1 VAKILTFVVPGVP
14 VAKGRPRMTRRG
26 RVYTP
31 AKTVAYE
38 RTISIAAQMS
48 KTRLCSGMLFR
59 GPVMVTIHCHFG
71 MFKSWSRKRK
81 TEMLYKPH
89 TQLPDLDNLV
99 KSVLD
104 GINNTV
110 NVWTDDKQVAALT
123 ATKHWSEKS
132 CVLVR
137 IEKINENSH
146 NDWNGNEA
154 KPEELD
160 PPASKNGAD

>member
-1 VAKILTFVVPGVP
+1 MAKVLTFVVPGVP

-38 RTISIAAQMS
+38 RTVAVAAQVAKSAVADGLM
-48 KTRLCSGMLFR
+48 FP
-59 GPVMVTIHCHFG
+59 GPVQVTIWCRFATPL
-71 MFKSWSRKRK
+71 SWSRKK
-81 TEMLYKPH
+81 TAAMLHQPH

-104 GINNTV
+104 GMNHTHNI
-110 NVWTDDKQVAALT
+110 WTDDRQVAAVT

-146 NDWNGNEA
+146 NDWNGHETDP
-154 KPEELD
+154 KKLD